1 MIQIFAFFPK
11 WPGGE
16 IMHYLIPPIAIK
28 PLSRPKT
35 SWASKTSNVPTS
47 IPSSRVRPPTTT
59 SRCPSPPQ
67 SSWTWT
73 VSISLGLK
81 PRTSAFFLSL
91 IRTIVRQYNI
101 SVPVSTSVKLDMNCK
116 QESLFFPRPLLYL
129 QGLSWEHL
137 FSFRCTL
144 VRLYNEKS
152 DLLLLF
158 PPIRRQLWR
167 WEFRA
172 VLWLVEIIFVVRWQD
187 GKKVNVQGF
196 SFI

>member
-1 MIQIFAFFPK
+1 MIQIFDSSPK

-35 SWASKTSNVPTS
+35 SSYSKTSNALTS

-81 PRTSAFFLSL
+81 PRTSAFSFVAHSYD
-91 IRTIVRQYNI
+91 RTTVQHIGA
-101 SVPVSTSVKLDMNCK
+101 SVKLDMNCK
-116 QESLFFPRPLLYL
+116 QESLFPPNFNIQSNLAIRNVLKRNLLVLRNHFPWPICHLLRMNK
-129 QGLSWEHL
+129 EHL
-137 FSFRCTL
+137 ALRNNFRVTKKFLIAKFDCSSK
-144 VRLYNEKS
+144 VEK
-152 DLLLLF
+152 
-158 PPIRRQLWR
+158 I
-167 WEFRA
+167 
-172 VLWLVEIIFVVRWQD
+172 
-187 GKKVNVQGF
+187 
-196 SFI
+196 

>member
-1 MIQIFAFFPK
+1 MIQIFASFPK

-81 PRTSAFFLSL
+81 PRTSAFFLSF

-101 SVPVSTSVKLDMNCK
+101 SVLVSTSVKLDMNCK
-116 QESLFFPRPLLYL
+116 QVSLFFSPDLYYICKNL
-129 QGLSWEHL
+129 AENIYFLSVAPSYDCTTKNPIIC
-137 FSFRCTL
+137 FSFHQSEDSFEVENSEL
-144 VRLYNEKS
+144 FFDWLKVFLSYDDKMVRK
-152 DLLLLF
+152 
-158 PPIRRQLWR
+158 
-167 WEFRA
+167 
-172 VLWLVEIIFVVRWQD
+172 
-187 GKKVNVQGF
+187 
-196 SFI
+196 